1 LSKGCA
7 PGWYSYGSH
16 CYYFNHVKAGAAD
29 WNDAANT
36 CNFLGARLADIRSE
50 AEWNFVKGPLQTGT
64 QWSDQYWIGIN
75 DSQNEGS
82 WKYIDGTAVSF
93 LRWYPGEP
101 NSGTSGNCGALY
113 GYQSSGKYNDSGCSA
128 QLGRFVCKQW

>member
-1 LSKGCA
+1 
-7 PGWYSYGSH
+7 
-16 CYYFNHVKAGAAD
+16 
-29 WNDAANT
+29 
-36 CNFLGARLADIRSE
+36 LADIRSE